1 MVACHCIIDT
11 TEITSFKCLCN
22 LCCYR
27 YVQCGQNPDQSP
39 YDNLP
44 DAAATYAV
52 GGMATHWTAATPREH
67 PTIERSKLLTDKEW
81 GTLYKESEALLKT
94 NHDIF
99 NSSIRN
105 TLVKDA
111 LLKAYPNLS
120 KPYQPQNLPLA
131 VEKNQHAKEFV
142 TWTGSDTIL
151 GKALIDDLKCGKE
164 SKFQLKVSAC
174 VLSHYITIF
183 S

>member
-1 MVACHCIIDT
+1 M
-11 TEITSFKCLCN
+11 CN

-44 DAAATYAV
+44 DAAVTYAV

-67 PTIERSKLLTDKEW
+67 PKIERSNLLTDEEW
-81 GTLYKESEALLKT
+81 KTLYHESESLLKT
-94 NHDIF
+94 NHEIF

-111 LLKAYPNLS
+111 LLKAYPKLPE
-120 KPYQPQNLPLA
+120 PYQPQNLPLA

-151 GKALIDDLKCGKE
+151 GKDLIDDLKCGKE
-164 SKFQLKVSAC
+164 SKFQLKVYAC
-174 VLSHYITIF
+174 VYTCTT
-183 S
+183 